1 METTL
6 SLAKRTEDGVL
17 EISHAQVKELDQVLY
32 RVKKNVFYKKVHT
45 IS

>member
-17 EISHAQVKELDQVLY
+17 EISHAQVKELDQVSD
-32 RVKKNVFYKKVHT
+32 RVKKNVLIYKK
-45 IS
+45 S